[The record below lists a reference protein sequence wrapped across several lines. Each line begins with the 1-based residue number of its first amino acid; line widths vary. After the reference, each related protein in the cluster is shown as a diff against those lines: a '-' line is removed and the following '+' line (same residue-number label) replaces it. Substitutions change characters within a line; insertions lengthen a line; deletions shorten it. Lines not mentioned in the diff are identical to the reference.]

1 MFFRKGFKVFG
12 VGVKK
17 SHSEVL
23 VACIAGIMNCPSIE
37 DSSTFNKGKKRL
49 GIL

>member
-1 MFFRKGFKVFG
+1 MLFRKGFKFFG
-12 VGVKK
+12 VGAVK

-23 VACIAGIMNCPSIE
+23 VACIMNCPSIE
-37 DSSTFNKGKKRL
+37 DSNTFNKGKKRL